1 MSYCRRGGAGR
12 ARSVR
17 ADTTLVSRA
26 QGLGVKKHH
35 VVLGLASQP
44 ETQRN
49 SRGSPARKHSGHSV
63 PGKKKAL
70 SRKQFG
76 QRYSLECPMISH
88 EFSVFCKKYLQ
99 PWIRNPFNLGPSL
112 GCCPGSGPGSRGHSH
127 SASSLAGAGAP
138 PVWHSQV
145 AVVASWECSVHHRQG
160 EAPPRERR
168 QINVGFSMRGET
180 FNQSGLSMRE
190 IIIIIV
196 IMIMMMMMMM

>member
-1 MSYCRRGGAGR
+1 MRGQCVLTRLSCHALKALACRGIALSS
-12 ARSVR
+12 ALLTNQKPSVT
-17 ADTTLVSRA
+17 AAVPL
-26 QGLGVKKHH
+26 
-35 VVLGLASQP
+35 LASILDTACQ
-44 ETQRN
+44 EKRKLCQENN
-49 SRGSPARKHSGHSV
+49 SAN
-63 PGKKKAL
+63 AILL
-70 SRKQFG
+70 SNNRIIII
-76 QRYSLECPMISH
+76 ECPTISH

-112 GCCPGSGPGSRGHSH
+112 GCCPGSGPSSRGHSH
-127 SASSLAGAGAP
+127 FASSLAGAGAP

-145 AVVASWECSVHHRQG
+145 AVVVSWECSVHHRQG

-196 IMIMMMMMMM
+196 IMMMMMIMQL